1 MATYNTQELNDS
13 YRNVSTRKY
22 ADLDL
27 FLKKYS
33 FRYCRTN

>member
-13 YRNVSTRKY
+13 SRNVSTRKY

-27 FLKKYS
+27 F
-33 FRYCRTN
+33 FGR